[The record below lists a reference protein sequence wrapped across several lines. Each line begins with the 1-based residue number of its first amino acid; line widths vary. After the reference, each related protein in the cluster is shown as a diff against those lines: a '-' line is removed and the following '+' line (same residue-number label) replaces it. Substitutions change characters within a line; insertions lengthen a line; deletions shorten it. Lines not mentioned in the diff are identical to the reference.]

1 MSINNVDTTSSPG
14 SGQQKPNPPSK
25 ITKRGI
31 DDTVIPKETPLPNG
45 RQSAPNDPHISSL
58 IGNGSYRLVTP
69 TFLREIIPI
78 MRQAMM
84 WNGDVGQAIH
94 NIVTLG
100 NTGHKVYFDRNV
112 KPDQVDSMR
121 SHLKNQRTKWA
132 SGQAGMDGVVNRL
145 FTQCLVGGALSGE
158 WVPNKD
164 LTGIETIILVNPED
178 IEFVLDPRGTCYLPY
193 QRVRNWNLINGT
205 IKPQP
210 PTTPK
215 GVPMGLIPL
224 NTNTYQYY
232 ALNGD
237 GEVPYGFPPYMA
249 AIPRIKSQ
257 STMDRNIDFVI
268 DQMGLTGFLEALL
281 QKPDQF
287 EEEKDEQY
295 VARLERLLTSAK
307 ERLKSGFKDGL
318 VVGFQDDHK
327 FDFHGATKSYE
338 YALKMYENNE
348 LMMGSALKQDMSLLG
363 RGYSTSE
370 TQITVVFVKM
380 LSELKNMQNMIKS
393 FLEFGYG
400 LELRLAGY
408 TFNSL
413 DVKFNRS
420 TIQDELKAQ
429 QAEEIKVRNVQTK
442 MILGLIN
449 QDQAA
454 DELDYDDPAFPQ
466 PQVPWEVL
474 AGIAP
479 PSSPDSVGTPADAAA
494 KKKKVKDGKNK
505 SAKTTREKDQALPK

>member
-1 MSINNVDTTSSPG
+1 MATQNIDTTSSPG
-14 SGQQKPNPPSK
+14 SGAQKPTPPSK
-25 ITKRGI
+25 ITQKGI
-31 DDTVIPKETPLPNG
+31 TDVVNPKKTSLPNS
-45 RQSAPNDPHISSL
+45 RQSAPNDPHISSF
-58 IGNGSYRLVTP
+58 IGNGAYRLVTP
-69 TFLREIIPI
+69 TFLREVIPI
-78 MRQAMM
+78 MRQLMM

-100 NTGHKVYFDRNV
+100 NTGHKVFFDRNV
-112 KPDQVDSMR
+112 PQDQVDSMR
-121 SHLKNQRTKWA
+121 DHLNNQRTKWA

-178 IEFVLDPRGTCYLPY
+178 IEFVLDQRGTCYYPY
-193 QRVRNWNLINGT
+193 QRVRNWNLINST

-210 PTTPK
+210 PATPK
-215 GVPMGLIPL
+215 GVPTGLIPL
-224 NTNTYQYY
+224 NPNTYQYY

-257 STMDRNIDFVI
+257 SSMDKNIDYVI

-281 QKPDQF
+281 QKPDQL
-287 EEEKDEQY
+287 EEETEDAY
-295 VARLERLLTSAK
+295 MSRLDRLLGFAK
-307 ERLKSGFKDGL
+307 ERLKGGFKDGL
-318 VVGFQDDHK
+318 VVGFADDHK

-338 YALKMYENNE
+338 YALRMYENNE
-348 LMMGSALKQDMSLLG
+348 LMLGSALKQDMSLLG

-380 LSELKNMQNMIKS
+380 LSELKNMQNMVKS
-393 FLEFGYG
+393 FLEFGYA

-413 DVKFNRS
+413 NVKFNRS
-420 TIQDELKAQ
+420 TIQDELKSQ
-429 QAEEIKVRNVQTK
+429 QADEIKIRNVQTK

-449 QDQAA
+449 QNQAA
-454 DELDYDDPAFPQ
+454 DELGEEAPAFAQ

-479 PSSPDSVGTPADAAA
+479 PGTPAAVGTPDKGAA
-494 KKKKVKDGKNK
+494 KKKAVKDGKNK
-505 SAKTTREKDQALPK
+505 SAKTGRDKNTPMPK